1 VAVSSTRGVIHPTP
15 MSLPAATVM
24 AAALALIG
32 VATTGCGGNADR
44 PPAAPSQPVPQTA
57 AESTATSAADC
68 SPAGLIVFDGDSL
81 TEGYF
86 LPESQSYPTQAMRQL
101 PAWLEWTNV
110 AVSGQTWPDLLGDAT
125 AEVDALHDPARQL
138 NLVVVWAGANDL
150 ASGRS
155 ARQAFH
161 NARRYCEA
169 RVHAGFTVVTLTMYP
184 LEPAA
189 IDPGYDVQRRE
200 YNRLL
205 RTHWREFA
213 HGLVDVAAD
222 ERLGDASP
230 AGRSTYFLDA
240 VHLNAA
246 GYGVIADAVATAL
259 RSIVADAS
267 RSAP

>member
-1 VAVSSTRGVIHPTP
+1 MAMPTTAI
-15 MSLPAATVM
+15 MAT
-24 AAALALIG
+24 ALALIG
-32 VATTGCGGNADR
+32 AAATGCGGNAGR
-44 PPAAPSQPVPQTA
+44 PPATPSQPVPQTA
-57 AESTATSAADC
+57 AESTAASAAEG

-86 LPESQSYPTQAMRQL
+86 LPESQSYPAQTMRQL
-101 PAWLEWTNV
+101 PTWLEWTNV

-125 AEVDALHDPARQL
+125 AEVDALHDPTRQL
-138 NLVVVWAGANDL
+138 SLVVVWAGANDL
-150 ASGRS
+150 ASGYS

-161 NARRYCEA
+161 NAQRYCEA
-169 RVHAGFTVVTLTMYP
+169 RLHAGFTVVTLTLYP

-189 IDPGYDVQRRE
+189 IDPGYDAQRRE

-205 RTHWREFA
+205 RAHWREFA
-213 HGLVDVAAD
+213 HTLVDVAAD

-246 GYGVIADAVATAL
+246 GYGVIADAVAAAL
-259 RSIVADAS
+259 RPIVADAS
-267 RSAP
+267 RGAP